1 MAQKYAWELQC
12 AYKTKQHRSNNRR
25 PQEEGM
31 LRRGAQQCHL
41 QWSERPAT
49 AERLLRWLAL
59 ALSGW
64 LASRP
69 IVQTA
74 TVSSPQSYWH
84 QPHHLSLLLLVL
96 LQYLNLLP
104 RESLLCIL
112 PNEVFLK
119 TVEHCLE
126 IFTKENVMGKS
137 YVTEVQIKLLSSPF
151 TSSMVSSYVDY
162 KMLLWWMMIYFICF
176 CFWLQSTN
184 AQKKK
189 INVLL

>member
-1 MAQKYAWELQC
+1 MELYHISFEWERKVSNAGWLHVYPPARKVLFNEALLMAQKYAWELQC

-104 RESLLCIL
+104 RESLPCIL

-137 YVTEVQIKLLSSPF
+137 YVTEVQIN
-151 TSSMVSSYVDY
+151 TS
-162 KMLLWWMMIYFICF
+162 WRR
-176 CFWLQSTN
+176 
-184 AQKKK
+184 
-189 INVLL
+189 